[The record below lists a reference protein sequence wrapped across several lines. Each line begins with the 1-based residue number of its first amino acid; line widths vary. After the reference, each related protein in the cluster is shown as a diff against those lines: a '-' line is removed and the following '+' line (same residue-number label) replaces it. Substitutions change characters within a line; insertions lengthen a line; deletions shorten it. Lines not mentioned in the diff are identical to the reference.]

1 MRVLMF
7 GWEFPPFN
15 SGGLGVACYGL
26 TKSLSAQGAEI
37 TFVVPKAVE
46 ADYGFLKLIAANL
59 GKVKLRGIKSIIH
72 GYLTSEEYSKTL
84 LKTKDRSAQSRIYG
98 ENLMEEVE
106 RYSRKAAEIAEEE
119 PHDIIHAHDWLTFKA
134 GMAAK
139 RVSGKPLV
147 VHVHST
153 EFDRTGGNGVNQHV
167 YYIERAGMHA
177 ADAIVAVSNYTKD
190 KIVRHYGISAGKV
203 HVVHNAIDS
212 ESVSSQHAKKS
223 GNVVLYLGRITLQ
236 KGPDYFIDAAK
247 KVLEQE
253 PDTRFIIAGSGDMER
268 AVIEQA
274 AALGI
279 SDRILFTG
287 FLKEEELARAYTTA
301 DLYVMPSVSEPFGLT
316 SLEAASSRTPVL
328 LSKQSGVSEVFAN
341 CLKVDFWDINQM
353 ANKIIAVLRHKE
365 LQESLSENAYREV
378 SRMSWEFPARKCMQ
392 IYSSLLKGEDLKT
405 ATPTDSTIKGVIGW

>member
-1 MRVLMF
+1 MKVLMF
-7 GWEFPPFN
+7 GWEFPPLN

-26 TKSLSAQGAEI
+26 TKSLSAQGASV

-59 GKVKLRGIKSIIH
+59 GKVRLRGIKSIIH
-72 GYLTSEEYSKTL
+72 GYVTSEEYGQKL
-84 LKTKDRSAQSRIYG
+84 LKLKGSDEAHHRIYG

-119 PHDIIHAHDWLTFKA
+119 PHDVIHAHDWLAFKA

-139 RVSGKPLV
+139 RASGKPLV

-167 YYIERAGMHA
+167 YEIERAGMHA
-177 ADAIVAVSNYTKD
+177 ADAIVAVSNYTKG
-190 KIVRHYGISAGKV
+190 KIVRHYGISPDKV
-203 HVVHNAIDS
+203 HVVHNAIDP
-212 ESVSSQHAKKS
+212 ESLPSQHPKKR
-223 GNVVLYLGRITLQ
+223 GKIVLYLGRITLQ

-247 KVLEQE
+247 KVLEKE
-253 PDTRFIIAGSGDMER
+253 PDTRFIIAGSGDMEQ
-268 AVIEQA
+268 AVMEKA

-279 SDRILFTG
+279 SGSVLFTG
-287 FLKEEELARAYTTA
+287 FLREEELEKAYAAA

-328 LSKQSGVSEVFAN
+328 LSRQSGVSEVFAN
-341 CLKVDFWDINQM
+341 CLKVDFWDTDQM
-353 ANKIIAVLRHKE
+353 ANKMIAVLRHRE
-365 LQESLSENAYREV
+365 LQEALAENAYREV
-378 SRMSWEFPARKCMQ
+378 SRMSWESPARKCMH
-392 IYSSLLKGEDLKT
+392 IYRSLLKGEDLKAHAP
-405 ATPTDSTIKGVIGW
+405 ATSIKGVIGW

>member
-1 MRVLMF
+1 MKVLMF
-7 GWEFPPFN
+7 GWEFPPLN

-26 TKSLSAQGAEI
+26 TKSLSANGAQI
-37 TFVVPKAVE
+37 TFVVPKALE

-72 GYLTSEEYSKTL
+72 GYVTSEEYSQKL
-84 LKTKDRSAQSRIYG
+84 LKLKGNEAHHKIYG

-106 RYSRKAAEIAEEE
+106 RYSRKAAEIAAEE
-119 PHDIIHAHDWLTFKA
+119 PHDIIHAHDWLTFRA

-167 YYIERAGMHA
+167 YDIEREGMHA
-177 ADAIVAVSNYTKD
+177 ADAIVAVSNYTKG
-190 KIVRHYGISAGKV
+190 KIVRHYGVSPGKV
-203 HVVHNAIDS
+203 HVVHNAIDH
-212 ESVSSQHAKKS
+212 ESLPSQHPKKH
-223 GNVVLYLGRITLQ
+223 GKAVLYLGRITLQ

-247 KVLEQE
+247 KVLEKE
-253 PDTRFIIAGSGDMER
+253 PDTRFIIAGSGDMEC
-268 AVIEQA
+268 AVIEKA

-279 SDRILFTG
+279 SDKVLFTG
-287 FLKEEELARAYTTA
+287 FLREEELEKAYATA
-301 DLYVMPSVSEPFGLT
+301 SLYVMPSVSEPFGLT

-341 CLKVDFWDINQM
+341 CLKVDFWDTDQM

-365 LQESLSENAYREV
+365 LKEALAENAYNEV
-378 SRMSWEFPARKCMQ
+378 SAMSWDTPAKRCMQ
-392 IYSSLLKGEDLKT
+392 IYSCLLKGEDLKART
-405 ATPTDSTIKGVIGW
+405 PATSIKGVIGW